1 MYFCIRIF
9 ESGPA
14 RQIITGIRLIKNVF
28 CKNHNK
34 MKKIKFFLLL
44 SSLLLVVPLIEAQS
58 TEVSAE
64 IISALN
70 EGNSSQLSAFLN
82 ANVELV
88 IDNKNDVFSKQQ
100 ASGIIADFFRKNHV
114 NSFQLLHKGNKDLA
128 SFAIGMLK
136 TSDGNYRVY
145 VLTRKNE
152 IQQLRIEPSND

>member
-1 MYFCIRIF
+1 
-9 ESGPA
+9 
-14 RQIITGIRLIKNVF
+14 
-28 CKNHNK
+28 
-34 MKKIKFFLLL
+34 MKTFKFYLLCL
-44 SSLLLVVPLIEAQS
+44 SLFAAVSFVEAQ
-58 TEVSAE
+58 TAEVPSA

-70 EGNSSQLSAFLN
+70 EGDASQLSANLN

-100 ASGIIADFFRKNHV
+100 ASGIISDFFRKNRV
-114 NSFQLLHKGNKDLA
+114 SSFQLLHKGNKDLA

-136 TSDGNYRVY
+136 TSNGNYRVY